1 MTLYEI
7 NREIGLAIEALFS
20 SVDEETG
27 EVNQEAAEAL
37 DQLKEA
43 RDVKLDNIGAFMKN
57 LNAEADAI
65 ASEINALKERLDRKK
80 KEYDRLKRYV
90 ENCMQFDGQTV
101 FESARVRFSFR
112 KSTAVEIKDEN
123 LLPKKF
129 LVKEIKFK
137 PDKTAIK
144 EALNNGQ
151 KVRGAEVVT
160 RNNLQIK

>member
-7 NREIGLAIEALFS
+7 NKAIEDAIEALFT

-27 EVNQEAAEAL
+27 EVNQEAALEL
-37 DQLKEA
+37 ERLQET
-43 RDVKLDNIGAFMKN
+43 RDVKLDNIGAYMKN

-65 ASEINALKERLDRKK
+65 AAEINALKERLDRKK
-80 KEYDRLKRYV
+80 KDYDRLKRYV

-123 LLPKKF
+123 LIPKKF

-137 PDKTAIK
+137 PDKNSIK

-160 RNNLQIK
+160 RYNLQIK